1 MKYNYAK
8 HFKDK
13 NISLIIQEKNLLYSQ
28 SNCKI
33 FRIREESLIATF
45 DVSPTSLSP
54 IYKVKIK
61 YKKKERISVFVVNPK
76 PLTLAEGKKT
86 LPHVYSTPQQ
96 KLCLYYPKDMEF
108 NPLKVLWVESL
119 VKWINE
125 WFFYYEIWLINGGE
139 WLGPEIKH
147 DDEKEK

>member
-1 MKYNYAK
+1 MKYNYTK

-13 NISLIIQEKNLLYSQ
+13 KISLIIQEKNLLNSQ

-61 YKKKERISVFVVNPK
+61 YKKKERISVFVVDPK
-76 PLTLAEGKKT
+76 TLTLAEIKKT

-108 NPLKVLWVESL
+108 NPLTVLWVESL